1 MSTPNETPKTGQ
13 TSSVSA
19 GVSGEARRTGQSVK
33 SLASDFK
40 SFILRGNVIDL
51 AVAVIVGAAFNTVVQ
66 SLVKNIFTPFI
77 GWIFGKPNFSDLTV
91 SLGGCDAKGAC
102 KGTIMYGAFLTDVVN
117 FVIIGFSVFVIVKTF
132 EKLQHLRHRGPIE
145 EEVDPLTID
154 QELLT
159 EIRDLLRAQ
168 AQPQSAEQ

>member
-1 MSTPNETPKTGQ
+1 
-13 TSSVSA
+13 
-19 GVSGEARRTGQSVK
+19 VSGEARRAGQSVR
-33 SLASDFK
+33 SLGNDFRR
-40 SFILRGNVIDL
+40 FILRGNVIDL

-91 SLGGCDAKGAC
+91 SLGGCDAKTHAC

-117 FVIIGFSVFVIVKTF
+117 FIIIGFSVFVIVKTF
-132 EKLQHLRHRGPIE
+132 EKLQSLRHRPVE
-145 EEVDPLTID
+145 EEVDPLTVD

-168 AQPQSAEQ
+168 ATTTDT